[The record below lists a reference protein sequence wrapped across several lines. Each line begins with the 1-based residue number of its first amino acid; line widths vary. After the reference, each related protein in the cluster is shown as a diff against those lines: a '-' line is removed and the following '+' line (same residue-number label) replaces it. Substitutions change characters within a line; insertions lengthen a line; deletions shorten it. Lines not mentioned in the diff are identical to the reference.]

1 MASTTTRDFS
11 EKKSGDSPSPDLDHE
26 KGNVAL
32 PGPRSSAQPE
42 DTTLAILELVKSK
55 EAHHPM
61 HWPAWKRWGIIT
73 IYCWLQVFV
82 TLTSTT
88 YVGAEYLIQEKW
100 GGSTQVVTLGQSMFI
115 VGTAVGPAF
124 MGPLSDIGGRK
135 WVYVASITAYA
146 ILNFGTAYARNLPML
161 IIFMFLAGT
170 AGSTALS
177 NVAGTIADLF
187 GDIDGAG
194 QAMALFVVSANTGPS
209 LGSPVG
215 GWITDNPNMGLKW
228 IFLINVIIG
237 FAFAIL
243 MCFIPETLP
252 RLVIA
257 REAQKSSN
265 LDETE
270 AAILRSKV
278 NVWKELRFVA
288 TMTFRIMFT
297 EPIVGALG
305 IYNGFAYG
313 ILFLY
318 LDGVFDVFVVNNGL
332 SVIGADLTYL
342 NFVVGVLCMF
352 AFVPVQTY
360 LYGRDR
366 IKHGTNRPEARFITS
381 LVFVW
386 LFPITLLWFA
396 FTSDGSVS
404 YWSPVVAGGVLGF
417 ADPLLWL
424 SMLNYITDA
433 YPNVAASAI
442 AAFLIPSF
450 IMAAALA
457 HLGVLMFENMSTKWA
472 MATIGFISFGLCAL
486 IYVVF
491 FFGARIRGRSKLARQ
506 F

>member
-1 MASTTTRDFS
+1 MSSSATSNETK
-11 EKKSGDSPSPDLDHE
+11 EKKHDHASSPEYE
-26 KGNVAL
+26 KGHVAL
-32 PGPRSSAQPE
+32 PGPVSNSQPQ
-42 DTTLAILELVKSK
+42 DTTLAILELVRSK
-55 EAHHPM
+55 EAHHPL
-61 HWPAWKRWGIIT
+61 HWPAWKRWGII
-73 IYCWLQVFV
+73 IVYCLLQVFV

-88 YVGAEYLIQEKW
+88 YVGAEYLIQEQW

-115 VGTAVGPAF
+115 VGNAVGPAF

-135 WVYVASITAYA
+135 WVYVASITCYA
-146 ILNFGTAYARNLPML
+146 TLNFGTAYARNLPML

-187 GDIDGAG
+187 GDVDGAG
-194 QAMALFVVSANTGPS
+194 QAMALFVVSANFGPS
-209 LGSPVG
+209 IGSPVG

-237 FAFAIL
+237 FAFAIV

-257 REAQKSSN
+257 RAAQKSSTI
-265 LDETE
+265 DETE

-278 NVWKELRFVA
+278 DVLKELRFVA

-297 EPIVGALG
+297 EPIVLCLG

-318 LDGVFDVFVVNNGL
+318 LDGVFDVFVLNNGL

-342 NFVVGVLCMF
+342 NFVVGVLVMF
-352 AFVPVQTY
+352 CFIPVQTY
-360 LYGRDR
+360 FYGRDR
-366 IKHGTNRPEARFITS
+366 VKYGTNRPEARFLTS

-396 FTSDGSVS
+396 FTSDGNVS

-450 IMAAALA
+450 VMAAALA
-457 HLGVLMFENMSTKWA
+457 HLGVLMFDNMSTKWA
-472 MATIGFISFGLCAL
+472 MAIIGFISFGLCAL
-486 IYVVF
+486 IYIIF
-491 FFGARIRGRSKLARQ
+491 FFGAKIRARSKLARQ